1 MFSNHITMLHF
12 YFQVIIIKLSEL
24 LCNYKHVYLRKRF
37 ASKDFLKKKSKTIPL
52 TDPQK
57 KEIIEFWKPFYRSIK
72 HELHW
77 FEFYNSFCD
86 NKENLKYYI
95 PDSIYYSI
103 IDLYYTN
110 PVRAKQIDDKNL
122 YDLIFNGVR
131 MPYTIVRKSNG
142 MLLNNQYQ
150 AITTEE
156 ALKLCKSYRSVI
168 SKEAVESEGGK
179 GIRFFDFD
187 STTDQEFIDWLDSS
201 TEITIQEVIQQ
212 HSSLAKIHENSINT
226 IRIIT
231 LMTDGSLHVLSSVLR
246 MGVGKAR
253 VDNASSGGIVCGID
267 KNGCLKEY
275 AYNIKGERWSQHPQG
290 AIFKGMPI
298 VGYQLC
304 VDQVK
309 SLAGRINGLSRLI
322 SWDFAISPEGEPI
335 LIEVNLSFG
344 QVDFHQ
350 ICNGPILQELTDE
363 QKKKV
368 IRESLESTHKLRKT
382 IQRCIRRWRQRN
394 QN

>member
-1 MFSNHITMLHF
+1 M
-12 YFQVIIIKLSEL
+12 
-24 LCNYKHVYLRKRF
+24 RKRY
-37 ASKDFLKKKSKTIPL
+37 AHNSFLKKKSKTTPL
-52 TDPQK
+52 TDTQK
-57 KEIIEFWKPFYRSIK
+57 KEIIEFWKPLYSNIK
-72 HELHW
+72 QELHW

-110 PVRAKQIDDKNL
+110 PVRAIHIDDKNL
-122 YDLIFNGVR
+122 YDLIFHGVK

-142 MLLNNQYQ
+142 MLLNSQYQ
-150 AITTEE
+150 AITAEQ
-156 ALKLCKSYRSVI
+156 ALKLCKSYKSVI

-201 TEITIQEVIQQ
+201 TELTIQEVIQQ
-212 HSSLAKIHENSINT
+212 HSSLANIHENSINT

-231 LMTDGSLHVLSSVLR
+231 LMIDGTLHVLSSVLR

-298 VGYQLC
+298 EGYKLC
-304 VDQVK
+304 VEQAK
-309 SLAGRINGLSRLI
+309 SLVGRINGLSRLI
-322 SWDFAISPEGEPI
+322 SWDFAIGTDGKPI

-344 QVDFHQ
+344 QLDFHQ

-363 QKKKV
+363 QMRAV
-368 IRESLESTHKLRKT
+368 IQESMKSRHQLRKT
-382 IQRCIRRWRQRN
+382 IKRCIRRMRHKE